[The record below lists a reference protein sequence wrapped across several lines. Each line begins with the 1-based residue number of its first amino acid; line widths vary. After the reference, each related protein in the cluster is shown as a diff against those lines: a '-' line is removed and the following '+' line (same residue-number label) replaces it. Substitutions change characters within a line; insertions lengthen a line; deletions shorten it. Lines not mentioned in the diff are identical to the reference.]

1 MDKYEQK
8 KIQYEEAIQNKSEE
22 LENYFES
29 TTIIQKNV
37 ENLHQIL
44 KQTEVKDNNKSL
56 KNEVKE
62 LEKVIAEIEKE
73 WGASKKEMVDSIEDF
88 KNQVNEKKEKLD

>member
-62 LEKVIAEIEKE
+62 LEKVIAEIGQE

-88 KNQVNEKKEKLD
+88 KNQVN

>member
-8 KIQYEEAIQNKSEE
+8 KILYEEAIQNKSIE
-22 LENYFES
+22 LENYIES

-62 LEKVIAEIEKE
+62 LEKVITEIEQE

>member
-22 LENYFES
+22 LENYIES

-62 LEKVIAEIEKE
+62 LEKVITEIEQE